1 MLMPSDKGRLHGIR
15 KSWTLALSIVLLA
28 GAVMCGMPISSAQA
42 QATAT
47 GISGTPD
54 VLDADILKFGPQR
67 VILWGIDAPEQ
78 KQTCQ
83 LNGELWGC
91 YDVAFR
97 YLQLL
102 AGRGE
107 VTCTYK
113 GNADPF
119 GRRYGV
125 CESGGEDLNADMV
138 KAGMALAFDE
148 QSTDYDTQMADAIG
162 AGVGLWQPGVKFE
175 EPWVFRRRE
184 TPGGYR

>member
-1 MLMPSDKGRLHGIR
+1 MPSDRGRLYGIR
-15 KSWTLALSIVLLA
+15 KFWTLALSMALLGAAAVSASPA
-28 GAVMCGMPISSAQA
+28 GAAET

-47 GISGTPD
+47 GISGTPE
-54 VLDADILKFGPQR
+54 VIDADILKFGTQR
-67 VILWGIDAPEQ
+67 VILWGLDAPEK

-83 LNGELWGC
+83 LNGQVWGC
-91 YDVAFR
+91 YDVSFR

-113 GNADPF
+113 GDPDPF
-119 GRRYGV
+119 GRQYGV
-125 CESGGEDLNADMV
+125 CMSGGEDLNAEMV

-148 QSTDYDTQMADAIG
+148 QATDYDVQMADAIT
-162 AGVGLWQPGVKFE
+162 AGVGLWQLGANFE